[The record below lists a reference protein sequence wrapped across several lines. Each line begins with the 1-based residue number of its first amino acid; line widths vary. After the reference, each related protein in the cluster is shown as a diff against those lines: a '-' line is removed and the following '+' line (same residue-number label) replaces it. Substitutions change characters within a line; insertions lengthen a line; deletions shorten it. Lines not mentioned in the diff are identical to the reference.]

1 MPAIIT
7 KSNKTNQAVHFVDF
21 YKTSNVLYYGIGR
34 STPWTNEVNPP
45 AALVATSEETAA
57 YDALEGAH
65 KVDPKDIVPVVPRK
79 TWTVGTEYVTKDLAI
94 ANTQATNFYVVT
106 SNAEV
111 YMCESKDLT
120 GSTYANP
127 PLSVNEPT
135 GTGIVNTSD
144 GYTWKF
150 LYDLS
155 IYDSSTLLST
165 NWLPVNYADHIS
177 TLQTSSGDI
186 HAAKTLDCNACL
198 VRGSISDIAL
208 NTNITYRQVTI
219 ISNPLA
225 SDGVTLASAVDYTKP
240 VDPTFPEWTLY
251 SGDILYIDNRSPI
264 TRTFGQNEEMYTVI
278 EF

>member
-7 KSNKTNQAVHFVDF
+7 KSNKQNQAINFVDF
-21 YKTSNVLYYGIGR
+21 YKSTNVLYYGIGK
-34 STPWTNEVNPP
+34 STPWANEVNPSAP
-45 AALVATSEETAA
+45 IPNTSEELSAF
-57 YDALEGAH
+57 DALEGAH
-65 KVDPKDIVPVVPRK
+65 KVDAKDIVPVVPRK
-79 TWTVGTEYVTKDLAI
+79 TWANGVEYVTKDLTI
-94 ANTQATNFYVVT
+94 VDTHLTNFYVVT
-106 SNAEV
+106 SNNEV
-111 YMCESKDLT
+111 YICESKDVS

-127 PLSVNEPT
+127 PLSVTEPT
-135 GTGIVNTSD
+135 GTGIVDTAD
-144 GYTWKF
+144 GYIWKF

-155 IYDSSTLLST
+155 VYDSNQLLSV

-177 TLQTSSGDI
+177 TLQTSSGDVN
-186 HAAKTLDCNACL
+186 AVKTLDCNACL

-219 ISNPLA
+219 ISNPLV